1 MGAAIQSVPVAPV
14 LGNRNCDTCRFAD
27 SVAAVPETGGYAL
40 AVTAGF
46 LVVVIEQDYA
56 NIGTNHWSHDNQM
69 HHSHPR
75 CHAHP

>member
-1 MGAAIQSVPVAPV
+1 MGAAIQSVPVALV

-27 SVAAVPETGGYAL
+27 NVAAVPETGGYGS

-56 NIGTNHWSHDNQM
+56 NIGNRWSNDSEM
-69 HHSHPR
+69 HHSQPHCHVHP
-75 CHAHP
+75 

>member
-27 SVAAVPETGGYAL
+27 SVVAVTGTGGYAS

-46 LVVVIEQDYA
+46 PVAVIEQDYA
-56 NIGTNHWSHDNQM
+56 NIGNRWSNDSEM
-69 HHSHPR
+69 YHSQPHCHVHP
-75 CHAHP
+75 

>member
-1 MGAAIQSVPVAPV
+1 MPVAPV

-69 HHSHPR
+69 HHSHPH